1 MQMNWTDLTS
11 QQQWKTL
18 WNMREYGG
26 GFASNLA
33 EAWLIADSGNSARL
47 AQAFPDMIDKYN
59 PLTSNYRV
67 TETHP

>member
-1 MQMNWTDLTS
+1 MNWSDMTS

-33 EAWLIADSGNSARL
+33 EAWFRADTGNSNAL
-47 AQAFPDMIDKYN
+47 AKAFPDLIDRFN

-67 TETHP
+67 TEPQS

>member
-1 MQMNWTDLTS
+1 MNWNHLTS

-33 EAWLIADSGNSARL
+33 EAWFVADSSNSAKL
-47 AQAFPDMIDKYN
+47 AAAFPEFVDKYN
-59 PLTSNYRV
+59 PVTSFYKDGAAA
-67 TETHP
+67 